1 MKRLL
6 LIAPLLFAS
15 TAHAAG
21 VVITNDGSG
30 ITAYRIAGKIR
41 KTLVTIQSSRSAH
54 AGLFEEAAQ
63 MHGVDARLLVA
74 IAGRE
79 SAMNPNA
86 VSPVGACGLMQL
98 MPATARILGIT
109 NIFDPREN
117 IFGAARYLR
126 KLLDTYHGDLDLTL
140 AAYNAGPG
148 AVQRYNG
155 IPPYPETQA
164 YVKNVRARYE
174 RASYASPHFSLVRN
188 TSK

>member
-15 TAHAAG
+15 AAYASD

-30 ITAYRIAGKIR
+30 ITAYRVKGAVR
-41 KTLVTIQSSRSAH
+41 RTLVKVQSSRPA
-54 AGLFEEAAQ
+54 ANGLFEEAAQ
-63 MHGVDARLLVA
+63 MHGVDARLLAA

-98 MPATARILGIT
+98 MPATARILGVT

-117 IFGAARYLR
+117 VFGAARYLR
-126 KLLDTYHGDLDLTL
+126 KLLDMYDGDLDRTL

-155 IPPYPETQA
+155 VPPYPETLA